1 MNDPH
6 IVEDPTFIH
15 NRYSCI
21 TPHHLYKEIL
31 SDRLPQ
37 STCWIHGTVN
47 LMSPPAI
54 LLVQDSRSRGH
65 TLHLASV
72 PPLRKAAD
80 HLGKRGS
87 RNIIIAQMP
96 FVHGLHA
103 SSMNPLAASEC
114 KRRRHN
120 VRLPKKQ
127 QSTIPAS

>member
-72 PPLRKAAD
+72 PYLRKAAD
-80 HLGKRGS
+80 HLGKSSS
-87 RNIIIAQMP
+87 RNIVIAQTP
-96 FVHGLHA
+96 FVC
-103 SSMNPLAASEC
+103 MPAA
-114 KRRRHN
+114 
-120 VRLPKKQ
+120 
-127 QSTIPAS
+127 